1 MSEEKERILEILEDL
16 RGDVDFLEEDALVD
30 DKVLSS
36 FDLVA
41 LVVELNTEFDIEITS
56 EDFVEENFNSVDRL
70 EKMVLR
76 LMEQ

>member
-1 MSEEKERILEILEDL
+1 MSEVKERILEILEEL
-16 RGDVDFLEEDALVD
+16 RGDVDFLEEEALVD
-30 DKVLSS
+30 DKVLTS

-56 EDFVEENFNSVDRL
+56 EDFIEENFNSVDRL
-70 EKMVLR
+70 EKMVIR

>member
-1 MSEEKERILEILEDL
+1 MSETKEQILEILEEMH
-16 RGDVDFLEEDALVD
+16 GDVDFLKEEALVD
-30 DKVLSS
+30 DKVLDS

-41 LVVELNTEFDIEITS
+41 LVVELNTTFDIEITA
-56 EDFVEENFNSVDRL
+56 EDFIEENFNSVDRL